1 MGGEGSKKTSFISKL
16 VGDDV
21 VVRQPLESGTAFL
34 HLNSDNRSILSTG
47 KEEVSVYSF
56 VYKHPRRVYLLHM
69 PEFDE
74 TNPEDVDPLKDVA
87 YFLSKTYNMGFTLSG
102 VIYLCGLTDV
112 ENTGSA
118 WHSMNMLKRL
128 CGERKD
134 ICKHVLFAI
143 DVKMEEGK
151 QEAFLE
157 RKFWSGEMYQS
168 RVCRYD
174 DT

>member
-1 MGGEGSKKTSFISKL
+1 
-16 VGDDV
+16 
-21 VVRQPLESGTAFL
+21 
-34 HLNSDNRSILSTG
+34 
-47 KEEVSVYSF
+47 
-56 VYKHPRRVYLLHM
+56 M

-87 YFLSKTYNMGFTLSG
+87 YFLSKTYNMGFTLS
-102 VIYLCGLTDV
+102 GLTDV

-157 RKFWSGEMYQS
+157 RKFSWGEMYQS